1 MYHRTYKILRDIQH
15 MQMKCRT
22 WYSNNASLK
31 RNNHQGC
38 VFVINEKLA
47 DPTSYISQRKGSGIT
62 FSLWLIED

>member
-1 MYHRTYKILRDIQH
+1 

-47 DPTSYISQRKGSGIT
+47 DPTSYISQRKGSGLT